1 MQNLQNNNK
10 LCFCHAHLII
20 LVKHTSQCLHKL
32 ILEWTTQ
39 YFMSHG
45 TMLLHFVSGLVK
57 DSQLKLSGNMPAKQ
71 DSKTSKIE

>member
-1 MQNLQNNNK
+1 MHTYYLIQ
-10 LCFCHAHLII
+10 AHKPIVMWL
-20 LVKHTSQCLHKL
+20 TYYLHKL

-45 TMLLHFVSGLVK
+45 MMLLHFVSGLVK